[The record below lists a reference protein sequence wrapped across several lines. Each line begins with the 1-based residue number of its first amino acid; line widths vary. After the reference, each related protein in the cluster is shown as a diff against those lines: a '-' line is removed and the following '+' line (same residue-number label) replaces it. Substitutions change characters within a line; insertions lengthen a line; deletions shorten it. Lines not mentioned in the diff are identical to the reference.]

1 MPLYVSVRSGV
12 VVAWQ
17 RRKGREAR
25 EALLYVSAEVN
36 HSTYSNAVGVVSN
49 LKREQ
54 T

>member
-12 VVAWQ
+12 VVALQ

>member
-1 MPLYVSVRSGV
+1 MED
-12 VVAWQ
+12 
-17 RRKGREAR
+17 RRGSF
-25 EALLYVSAEVN
+25 ALHLCWSQP